1 MVTTDQRVEFTTAFI
16 KNHEIKDDDMKQDL
30 YLVAIETEQG
40 DEPDYAVFARMVS
53 LFDKTIKEH
62 EMRQQIRNNAVSIG
76 VCKAIPLDIAIIPD
90 NLESFL
96 RLLAR

>member
-16 KNHEIKDDDMKQDL
+16 KNHEIEDDDMKQDL
-30 YLVAIETEQG
+30 YLVAIETEQE
-40 DEPDYAVFARMVS
+40 DESDYAVFARMVS

-62 EMRQQIRNNAVSIG
+62 EMRKEIRGNVISIG
-76 VCKAIPLDIAIIPD
+76 VCKAFPLDIAIIPD